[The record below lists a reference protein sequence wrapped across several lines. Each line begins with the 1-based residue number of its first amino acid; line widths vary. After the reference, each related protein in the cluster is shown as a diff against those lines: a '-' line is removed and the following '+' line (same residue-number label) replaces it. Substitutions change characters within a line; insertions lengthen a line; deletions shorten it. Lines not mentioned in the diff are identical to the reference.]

1 MNIRDLLEKD
11 KERLMTRLANAVSP
25 EQAARECEDEL
36 GRLLLEYNE
45 QAPSDRVS
53 EAAYYSMQTARAAI
67 SLVDSTGEIRAYERT
82 GSTEVSGKN
91 YVIPLA
97 GGIGAISLVDSTGEI
112 RAYERTSG
120 TEVNGKKYVI
130 PLAGGIGCMAAGG
143 LVLALAPAVLAPV
156 GLIGLIAGFA
166 GTFVAGVRFGGRR
179 SVPGN
184 RDQIFETRVDGGK
197 IYSNLLRMMTVI
209 DRNLQ
214 DIHGREQQETPAI
227 EMKSEK
233 AESEELELLSGILES
248 AYARRDEGDAE
259 DTISNI
265 KFYLHRRGIDV
276 VDYSADT
283 ERWFNKMPSKRRGTL
298 RPALVKDGA
307 VLIRGIAQGGM

>member
-11 KERLMTRLANAVSP
+11 KERLITRLTNAVSP

-36 GRLLLEYNE
+36 SRLLLEYNE
-45 QAPSDRVS
+45 QAPSERVS

-82 GSTEVSGKN
+82 GVTEVSGKN

-97 GGIGAISLVDSTGEI
+97 GGIGA
-112 RAYERTSG
+112 
-120 TEVNGKKYVI
+120 
-130 PLAGGIGCMAAGG
+130 MAAGG

-179 SVPGN
+179 SAPGN

-197 IYSNLLRMMTVI
+197 IYSNLLRMAHRIILALASRLTG
-209 DRNLQ
+209 L
-214 DIHGREQQETPAI
+214 PA
-227 EMKSEK
+227 
-233 AESEELELLSGILES
+233 
-248 AYARRDEGDAE
+248 
-259 DTISNI
+259 
-265 KFYLHRRGIDV
+265 
-276 VDYSADT
+276 
-283 ERWFNKMPSKRRGTL
+283 
-298 RPALVKDGA
+298 
-307 VLIRGIAQGGM
+307 